1 MGETSSHE
9 KDKERLPGARGLNPN
24 SEALKRRR
32 RARIGGAVAI
42 GIAVAVGITIM
53 AGAGDDPTREPRKN
67 EEKAKAACSAE
78 PPPQAQPQQ
87 YEAPQDVLETG
98 VDYAAVLE
106 TSCGNIRIDLL
117 EEQAP
122 ATVNNFVFL
131 AREGFFDG
139 LVWHRIVQKFVIQTG
154 DPDGLNG
161 HAPDDAGYSIPDE
174 LAGTEGRDYVFGVV
188 AMANTGQP
196 GTGGSQF
203 FVVVQPDGPA
213 GLDPLYTI
221 FGRARGAADT
231 LLEISAKPTV
241 GGADPQTMDGPRVPI
256 YINEVRITEG

>member
-1 MGETSSHE
+1 MVLG
-9 KDKERLPGARGLNPN
+9 
-24 SEALKRRR
+24 
-32 RARIGGAVAI
+32 
-42 GIAVAVGITIM
+42 VAVVVGLTIM
-53 AGAGDDPTREPRKN
+53 AGAGDDPTPAAPENKS
-67 EEKAKAACSAE
+67 KAAAACGAE

-87 YEAPQDVLETG
+87 YEAPQDVLDPG
-98 VDYAAVLE
+98 VDYSAVLE
-106 TSCGNIRIDLL
+106 TSCGSIRMDLL

-122 ATVNNFVFL
+122 ETVNNFVFL

-139 LVWHRIVQKFVIQTG
+139 LVWHRIVQRFVIQTG

-196 GTGGSQF
+196 GTGGTQF
-203 FVVVQPDGPA
+203 FIVVQPDGPA

-221 FGRARGAADT
+221 FGRAQASQDT
-231 LLEISAKPTV
+231 LLEISGKDTV
-241 GGADPQTMDGPRVPI
+241 GGADPQIMDEPRVPI
-256 YINEVRITEG
+256 YINKVRITEG

>member
-1 MGETSSHE
+1 MSRTKSASQ
-9 KDKERLPGARGLNPN
+9 ARAQ
-24 SEALKRRR
+24 ALARRR

-42 GIAVAVGITIM
+42 GIAVVVGVTIM
-53 AGAGDDPTREPRKN
+53 AGAGDDTAPTPPQKKGRAE
-67 EEKAKAACSAE
+67 AACGAR
-78 PPPQAQPQQ
+78 PPPEAQPQQ
-87 YEAPQDVLETG
+87 YEAPQDVLESG
-98 VDYAAVLE
+98 VDYSAVLE

-122 ATVNNFVFL
+122 VTVNNFVFL

-139 LVWHRIVQKFVIQTG
+139 LVWHRIVQRFVIQTG
-154 DPDGLNG
+154 DPDGVNG

-174 LAGTEGRDYVFGVV
+174 LGGIEGRDYVFGVV

-203 FVVVQPDGPA
+203 FIVVQPDGPA

-221 FGRARGAADT
+221 FGQAQGSQDT
-231 LLEISAKPTV
+231 LLEISGKDTV
-241 GGADPQTMDGPRVPI
+241 GGADPQTMDEPRVPI
-256 YINEVRITEG
+256 YINEVRINES